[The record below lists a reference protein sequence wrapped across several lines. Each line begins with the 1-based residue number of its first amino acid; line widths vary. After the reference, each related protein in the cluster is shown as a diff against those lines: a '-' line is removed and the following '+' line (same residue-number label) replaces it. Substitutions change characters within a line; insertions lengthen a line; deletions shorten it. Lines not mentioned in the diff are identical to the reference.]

1 MLFIDTMQEGNELFE
16 AIGCQYPR
24 NCEDLL
30 GVLEYY
36 EAVLRRNGLV
46 NREGEFRSVKLGL
59 ILDLLK
65 IVNIP
70 DNLRSEL
77 ISAVISSW
85 RMRPLVK
92 TLTQTDEELRKML
105 NSIEAFRNE
114 VRGAIL
120 HPGSKDAIQLD
131 VPIMFVLPLM
141 PSDINTEDV
150 PRIHNLLSQVM
161 NGFASITE
169 VRITSKEKC
178 SGLSS

>member
-1 MLFIDTMQEGNELFE
+1 MFE

-65 IVNIP
+65 VVNIP

-77 ISAVISSW
+77 VSAVISSW
-85 RMRPLVK
+85 RMSPLAK

-105 NSIEAFRNE
+105 HSIEAIRTE
-114 VRGAIL
+114 VRGVIL
-120 HPGSKDAIQLD
+120 HPSSKDAIQLD

-141 PSDINTEDV
+141 PSDINTGDV
-150 PRIHNLLSQVM
+150 PRIHNLLCQII
-161 NGFASITE
+161 NGLASRTKAGIAS
-169 VRITSKEKC
+169 REKC
-178 SGLSS
+178 SGLG

>member
-1 MLFIDTMQEGNELFE
+1 LFE

-24 NCEDLL
+24 NGEDLL

-46 NREGEFRSVKLGL
+46 NREGEFRSIKLGL

-85 RMRPLVK
+85 RMSPLAK

-105 NSIEAFRNE
+105 HIIEAVRNK
-114 VRGAIL
+114 VRGTIL
-120 HPGSKDAIQLD
+120 HPGFRDAMQLD
-131 VPIMFVLPLM
+131 AQIMFVLPIM
-141 PSDINTEDV
+141 PSDINIEDV
-150 PRIHNLLSQVM
+150 PRIHDLLSQVM
-161 NGFASITE
+161 NGFALRTE
-169 VRITSKEKC
+169 ARTAGKEKC
-178 SGLSS
+178 SGLGL

>member
-1 MLFIDTMQEGNELFE
+1 MFE

-24 NCEDLL
+24 NGEDLL

-46 NREGEFRSVKLGL
+46 NREGEFRSIKLGL

-85 RMRPLVK
+85 RMSPLAK

-105 NSIEAFRNE
+105 HIIEAVRNK
-114 VRGAIL
+114 VRGTIL
-120 HPGSKDAIQLD
+120 HPGFRDAMQLD
-131 VPIMFVLPLM
+131 VQIMFVLPIM
-141 PSDINTEDV
+141 PSDINIEDV
-150 PRIHNLLSQVM
+150 PRIHDLLSQVM
-161 NGFASITE
+161 NGFASRTE
-169 VRITSKEKC
+169 AGIASKEKC
-178 SGLSS
+178 SGLGL